1 MDKRYYDYITITPPI
16 FFKFK
21 MNRIVL
27 IFSAL
32 ALFAACEK
40 YEDEIVT
47 DGGLHAVTLPDV
59 ICASMSGDDMD
70 PKTRTWLGGEEGKDV
85 LWHGD
90 DEISYFTGNIHANY
104 VSQGT
109 GDSSVEFIQGDKE
122 QAAVEFAVDGT
133 VAIYPYDSYNDPR
146 IVEGKNVIYTMF
158 PSIQTYAQDSFGKG
172 ANVMVA
178 KSETAGA
185 DNLYFR
191 NACGYLVIK
200 LYGADTAVKS
210 IVLSSRSGLERISG
224 SAYVSVDQSKDPEV
238 TMTNFANTTITL
250 DCSNGGEGVQLGVD
264 KEHATEFWFALPP
277 VRFEEGLT
285 IVVTDMRDR
294 SYVKS
299 TAKPVTVTRNNVQP
313 MAAQEFEQNDYAS
326 TDNNKIWYKAE
337 AKLNFD
343 YEGAQIPW
351 FNTEIKSHE
360 WVEEKNLYCIEFYG
374 PLERIGREAFRGDVR
389 GAELQYIVLPD
400 GLAIIGEGAFRDSDL
415 FHIDIPGSVT
425 QIHPDAFYN
434 CQSLREIVFEPSPLN
449 APLYIGYSTTAG
461 GAQIGPFYYSPLA
474 DIRLNREMIYR
485 KGEYNSEEFTPDEE
499 DEGIFAIE
507 EVDEERDP
515 THLEI
520 GGQVKTLHDFM
531 FCNHPISILDLPGTL
546 NAIGNNVFNGCTR
559 IRHIK
564 LYPSSEGEALTL
576 GYNTDGEKGPFSD
589 CPLESVSWNREI
601 DYTLADIDLDA
612 INEGIFSDKETL
624 TSVTLGNQVK
634 TLTPYLFADTGITS
648 ITIPASVTSIGEYA
662 FDGCESLSRVEFEES
677 PEAIE
682 IKGQGDSDGPFYD
695 SPLTYVGYKR
705 NINYKKLDGTPFV
718 PVDDTDGIFAI
729 NSGLK
734 DFDDE
739 VDDLVTAK
747 YTVSISKYIE
757 AIQDRA
763 FCNLLAR
770 EITIPGTVNTIGNNV
785 FNGCEDLERITFEPS
800 PTATSLTLGY
810 NTDDEED
817 GPFLDSPLV
826 TVNLDREIN
835 YTLASG
841 DLDAT
846 DEGVFSGKEE
856 LTTVT
861 LGDQVKTLSDY
872 MFTNSA
878 FDSIDLNKVETIG
891 KGVFMGS
898 DLNVLTIPATLESI
912 GVNAFVNCDNLEYL
926 YIPDGTETL
935 TVGIQ
940 DQNSADWGPFYDSPL
955 KYAYLGREIN
965 YVDASG
971 NKFTADETS
980 DGFFASEESIDDL
993 QIILGNNVKTISD
1006 YMFAGL
1012 NIKEIT
1018 IPASVNYIGWEA
1030 FLDCEELSS
1039 VTFEDGT
1046 ETITVYSQTFALRS
1060 YGPFYESPLT
1070 EVYVGRE
1077 IDYEIAG
1084 TNYDDTWWALFA
1096 SKKSVDKLSVTLSS
1110 NVKTIVRNMFGGCP
1124 ITEITIPASVT
1135 KIQNNA
1141 FEDCTKLSRITFE
1154 SSTEP
1159 LTIGYQAR
1167 VDNVGPFYQ
1176 SPLSYIKLDR
1186 ELVPSASYQNM
1197 LDDWDMGVFSNSHY
1211 DDDDLTTEVH
1221 LGSNVKTI
1229 LPWMFSGVRVHNIWI
1244 PETVT
1249 SIANSAFYDC
1259 RRLNDVTMGHH
1270 TPPAIGTG
1278 VFDSCDIFRYI
1289 VVRKSALEK
1298 YQAASDWDA
1307 YESSFYT
1314 KDDFE

>member
-1 MDKRYYDYITITPPI
+1 MKR
-16 FFKFK
+16 
-21 MNRIVL
+21 
-27 IFSAL
+27 L
-32 ALFAACEK
+32 ALFLFIASLWGCEK
-40 YEDEIVT
+40 VSLDEPVKDDSLLT
-47 DGGLHAVTLPDV
+47 DYVLPE
-59 ICASMSGDDMD
+59 ILYASMSDDD
-70 PKTRTWLGGEEGKDV
+70 KDSETRTYVGGGDGKSV
-85 LWHGD
+85 LWHSG
-90 DEISYFTGNIHANY
+90 DEISYFSGDTHADY
-104 VSQGT
+104 VSQGE
-109 GDSSVEFIQGDKE
+109 GKSSVEFIKGDKDPATLE
-122 QAAVEFAVDGT
+122 STVDGT
-133 VAIYPYDSYNDPR
+133 VAVYPYNSYNDSR
-146 IVEGKNVIYTMF
+146 IVEGKDVIYTTF
-158 PSIQTYAQDSFGKG
+158 PSIQTYAPNSFGKG

-185 DNLYFR
+185 ENLYFR

-200 LYGADTAVKS
+200 LYGTDTAVKS
-210 IVLSSRSGLERISG
+210 IVLSSRSGLEKISG
-224 SAYVSVDQSKDPEV
+224 SAYLSVDQTKEPEV
-238 TMTNFANTTITL
+238 KMTNFSTTTITL
-250 DCSNGGEGVQLGVD
+250 DCSNEGEGVQLGED

-277 VRFEEGLT
+277 VRFEKGLT

-299 TAKPVTVTRNNVQP
+299 TAKTVTVTRNNIQP
-313 MAAQEFEQNDYAS
+313 MAALEFEENDYAS

-337 AKLNFD
+337 QKLNFD
-343 YEGAQIPW
+343 YEAAQIPW

-374 PLERIGREAFRGDVR
+374 PLERIGREAFREDDR
-389 GAELQYIVLPD
+389 GAKLQYIVLPD
-400 GLAIIGEGAFRDSDL
+400 GLATIGEDAFRDSDL

-474 DIRLNREMIYR
+474 DIRINREMIYR
-485 KGEYNSEEFTPDEE
+485 KGEYNSEEFIPDEE

-531 FCNHPISILDLPGTL
+531 FCNHPISVLELPGTL
-546 NAIGNNVFNGCTR
+546 NAIGNNVFKGCTR
-559 IRHIK
+559 IRHIN

-589 CPLESVSWNREI
+589 CPLESVWWNREI

-624 TSVTLGNQVK
+624 TSVTLGTQVK

-662 FDGCESLSRVEFEES
+662 FDGCESLSSVEFEES
-677 PEAIE
+677 PEEIE
-682 IKGQGDSDGPFYD
+682 IKGQGNSDGPFYD

-705 NINYKKLDGTPFV
+705 NINYKKLDGSAFV

-739 VDDLVTAK
+739 VDDLVTAR

-757 AIQDRA
+757 TIQDRA

-770 EITIPGTVNTIGNNV
+770 EITIPGTVNTIGNDV
-785 FNGCEDLERITFEPS
+785 FNGCEDLERITFNPS
-800 PTATSLTLGY
+800 PTTTPLTLGY
-810 NTDDEED
+810 NTDDEEE
-817 GPFLDSPLV
+817 GPFLDSPLL
-826 TVNLDREIN
+826 TVKLDREIN

-841 DLDAT
+841 DLDAA

-872 MFTNSA
+872 MFTDSA
-878 FDSIDLNKVETIG
+878 FDVIDLNKVETIG
-891 KGVFMGS
+891 KEVFGGS
-898 DLNVLTIPATLESI
+898 KLNVLTIPATLESI
-912 GVNAFVNCDNLEYL
+912 DVNAFINCDNLQYL
-926 YIPDGTETL
+926 YIPDASDTL
-935 TVGIQ
+935 SVGIQ
-940 DQNSADWGPFYDSPL
+940 DYNSSDWGPFYDSPL
-955 KYAYLGREIN
+955 KYVYLGREIN

-993 QIILGNNVKTISD
+993 EIILGNNVKTISD

-1012 NIKEIT
+1012 NIKEIS
-1018 IPASVNYIGWEA
+1018 IPASVDYIGWEA
-1030 FLDCEELSS
+1030 FLDCEDLSS

-1046 ETITVYSQTFALRS
+1046 EPITIHSQTFALRS

-1077 IDYEIAG
+1077 IDYEIYG

-1096 SKKSVDKLSVTLSS
+1096 SKKSVDKLSVTLSN
-1110 NVKTIVRNMFGGCP
+1110 NVKTIVQNMFGGCP

-1141 FEDCTKLSRITFE
+1141 FEDCTKLSSITFE
-1154 SSTEP
+1154 SSTTP

-1167 VDNVGPFYQ
+1167 VDNVGPFYH

-1211 DDDDLTTEVH
+1211 ADADLTTTVN

-1249 SIANSAFYDC
+1249 SIENSAFYDC
-1259 RRLNDVTMGHH
+1259 RYLNDVTMGHH

-1278 VFDSCDIFRYI
+1278 VFDDCDKFRYI
-1289 VVRKSALEK
+1289 VVRKSALDK
-1298 YQAASDWDA
+1298 YKAASDWDA
-1307 YESSFYT
+1307 YESRFYT

>member
-1 MDKRYYDYITITPPI
+1 MYLN
-16 FFKFK
+16 KFRMK
-21 MNRIVL
+21 RIVL

-40 YEDEIVT
+40 YEEEIMTDE
-47 DGGLHAVTLPDV
+47 GLNAVTLPAV
-59 ICASMSGDDMD
+59 ISASLSGDDMD
-70 PKTRTWLGGEEGKDV
+70 PKTRTYVGGEEGKDV
-85 LWHGD
+85 LWNGD
-90 DEISYFTGNIHANY
+90 DEISYFTGNIHTNY
-104 VSQGT
+104 VSQGA
-109 GDSSVEFIQGDKE
+109 GYSSVEFRPGDKE
-122 QAAVEFAVDGT
+122 QATVESAVDGT
-133 VAIYPYDSYNDPR
+133 VAVYPYNSYNDSR
-146 IVEGKNVIYTMF
+146 IVEGKDVIYTTF
-158 PSIQTYAQDSFGKG
+158 PSIQTYALNSFGKG

-191 NACGYLVIK
+191 NVCGYLVIK

-250 DCSNGGEGVQLGVD
+250 DCSNGGEGVQLGED
-264 KEHATEFWFALPP
+264 KEHSTEFWFALPP
-277 VRFEEGLT
+277 VRFEKGIT
-285 IVVTDMRDR
+285 IVVTDIRDR

-299 TAKPVTVTRNNVQP
+299 TAKTVTVTRNNIQP
-313 MAAQEFEQNDYAS
+313 MAAMEFEENDYAS

-337 AKLNFD
+337 QKLNFD
-343 YEGAQIPW
+343 YEAAQIPW
-351 FNTEIKSHE
+351 FNTEIKSHK
-360 WVEEKNLYCIEFYG
+360 WVEEKNLYCIEFYQ

-389 GAELQYIVLPD
+389 GAKLQYIVLPD
-400 GLAIIGEGAFRDSDL
+400 GLATIGEGAFRDSDL

-461 GAQIGPFYYSPLA
+461 GAEIGPFYYSPLA

-485 KGEYNSEEFTPDEE
+485 QGEYNSEEFIPDEE
-499 DEGIFAIE
+499 NEGIFAIE
-507 EVDEERDP
+507 EVDEGRDP

-520 GGQVKTLHDFM
+520 GGQVKTLQDFM

-559 IRHIK
+559 IRHIN

-662 FDGCESLSRVEFEES
+662 FEGCGSLSSVEFEES
-677 PEAIE
+677 QNPIE
-682 IKGQGDSDGPFYD
+682 IKGQGNSDGPFYD

-705 NINYKKLDGTPFV
+705 NINYKKLDGTPFL

-739 VDDLVTAK
+739 VDDLVTAR
-747 YTVSISKYIE
+747 YTVSISQYIE
-757 AIQDRA
+757 TIQDRA
-763 FCNLLAR
+763 FCNLMAR

-800 PTATSLTLGY
+800 PAATPLTLGY
-810 NTDDEED
+810 NTDNEED
-817 GPFLDSPLV
+817 GPFLDSPLL

-891 KGVFMGS
+891 KGVFGGS
-898 DLNVLTIPATLESI
+898 NLNVLTIPATLESI

-971 NKFTADETS
+971 NKFTANEKS

-993 QIILGNNVKTISD
+993 QIILGDNVKTISD

-1012 NIKEIT
+1012 NIQEIT

-1046 ETITVYSQTFALRS
+1046 ETITIHSQTFALRS

-1077 IDYEIAG
+1077 IDYEIYG

-1110 NVKTIVRNMFGGCP
+1110 NVKTIVQNMFGGCP

-1186 ELVPSASYQNM
+1186 ELVPFASYQNM

-1211 DDDDLTTEVH
+1211 DDGDLTTEVH

-1244 PETVT
+1244 PENVT
-1249 SIANSAFYDC
+1249 SIANYAFYDC
-1259 RRLNDVTMGHH
+1259 RHLNDVTMGHH

-1278 VFDSCDIFRYI
+1278 VFDDCDKFRYI
-1289 VVRKSALEK
+1289 VVRKSALDK
-1298 YQAASDWDA
+1298 YKAAADWDA
-1307 YESSFYT
+1307 YESRFYT

>member
-1 MDKRYYDYITITPPI
+1 
-16 FFKFK
+16 

-27 IFSAL
+27 MFSAL

-40 YEDEIVT
+40 YVDEVVT

-85 LWHGD
+85 LWHND

-104 VSQGT
+104 VSQGE
-109 GDSSVEFIQGDKE
+109 GDSSVEFIEGEKE
-122 QAAVEFAVDGT
+122 HVSLDSAVDGT
-133 VAIYPYDSYNDPR
+133 ISVYPYNSDNSLR
-146 IVEGKNVIYTMF
+146 IFSGEPVIYTSF
-158 PSIQTYAQDSFGKG
+158 PSIQTYAPDSFGKG

-185 DNLYFR
+185 DNLNFR
-191 NACGYLVIK
+191 NACGFLVIK
-200 LYGADTAVKS
+200 LYGTDTAVKS
-210 IVLSSRSGLERISG
+210 IVLSSKSGLDRISG
-224 SAYVSVDQSKDPEV
+224 SAYVTVDNTKDPEV
-238 TMTNFANTTITL
+238 TMTGYSKTTITL
-250 DCSNGGEGVQLGVD
+250 DCNNGGEGVLLGED

-277 VRFEEGLT
+277 VTFEKGFT
-285 IVVTDMRDR
+285 ILVTDTRDI
-294 SYVKS
+294 SYIESTSKS
-299 TAKPVTVTRNNVQP
+299 VTITRNNIQP
-313 MAAQEFEQNDYAS
+313 MAPLEFEHNYLAS
-326 TDNNKIWYKAE
+326 TDGYKLWYRAE
-337 AKLNFD
+337 KKLDFE

-360 WVEEKNLYCIEFYG
+360 WVEETNQYCIEFYE
-374 PLERIGREAFRGDVR
+374 PLARIGEDAFRGDDR
-389 GAELQYIVLPD
+389 GAKVSYVVLPE
-400 GLAIIGEGAFRDSDL
+400 GLATICEGAFRDSDL
-415 FHIDIPGSVT
+415 TFLRIPGTVNN
-425 QIHPDAFYN
+425 IHPDAFYN
-434 CQSLREIVFEPSPLN
+434 CQSLKDITFDPSPYNMPLN
-449 APLYIGYSTTAG
+449 IGYSTTPAG
-461 GAQIGPFYYSPLA
+461 EQIGPFYYSPLQN
-474 DIRLNREMIYR
+474 IRVNREMRYR
-485 KGEYNSEEFTPDEE
+485 KGEYNSEEFIPDEE

-507 EVDEERDP
+507 EVDEERSG
-515 THLEI
+515 TYLEI
-520 GGQVKTLHDFM
+520 GAQVKTLHDFM
-531 FCNHPISILDLPGTL
+531 FCNNPISVLDIPGTL
-546 NAIGNNVFNGCTR
+546 NSIGNNVFNGCTR
-559 IRHIK
+559 LYHIN
-564 LYPSSEGEALTL
+564 LYPSSDGEALTL
-576 GYNTDGEKGPFSD
+576 GYNTDGEKGPFSES
-589 CPLESVSWNREI
+589 PLSSISWNREI
-601 DYTLADIDLDA
+601 NYTLADIDLDA
-612 INEGIFSDKETL
+612 NNEGIFSDHENL
-624 TSVTLGNQVK
+624 TSVTIGTQVK
-634 TLTPYLFADTGITS
+634 TLSPYIFANTGITS
-648 ITIPASVTSIGEYA
+648 ITIHEGVTSIGEYA
-662 FDGCESLSRVEFEES
+662 FNGCSSLSSVEFEES
-677 PEAIE
+677 PDAIE

-705 NINYKKLDGTPFV
+705 NINYKKLDGSTFV

-729 NSGLK
+729 NSGMK

-757 AIQDRA
+757 AIPDRA

-785 FNGCEDLERITFEPS
+785 FNGCEDLERITFKPS
-800 PTATSLTLGY
+800 PTTTSLTLGY
-810 NTDDEED
+810 NTDGEED
-817 GPFLDSPLV
+817 GPFLDSPLL

-841 DLDAT
+841 DLDAA

-898 DLNVLTIPATLESI
+898 NLNVLTIPATLESI

-955 KYAYLGREIN
+955 KYVYLGREIN

-971 NKFTADETS
+971 NKFTADEKS

-1012 NIKEIT
+1012 NIQEIT

-1046 ETITVYSQTFALRS
+1046 ETITIYSQTFALRS

-1070 EVYVGRE
+1070 KVYVGRE
-1077 IDYEIAG
+1077 IDYKIYG

-1096 SKKSVDKLSVTLSS
+1096 SEKSVDKLSVTLSS

-1141 FEDCTKLSRITFE
+1141 FEDCTKLSSITFE
-1154 SSTEP
+1154 SSSTP

-1167 VDNVGPFYQ
+1167 IDNVGPFYQ

-1211 DDDDLTTEVH
+1211 NDDDLTTTVNI
-1221 LGSNVKTI
+1221 GSNVKTI

-1259 RRLNDVTMGHH
+1259 RKLNDVTMGHH

-1307 YESSFYT
+1307 YENRFYT